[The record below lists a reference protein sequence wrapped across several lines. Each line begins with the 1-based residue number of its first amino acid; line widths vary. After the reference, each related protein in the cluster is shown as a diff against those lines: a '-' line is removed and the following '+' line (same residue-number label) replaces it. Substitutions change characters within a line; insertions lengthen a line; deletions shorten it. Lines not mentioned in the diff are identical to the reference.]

1 MIIKKLTN
9 FIGEKIM
16 KTKIINIGSTTDVV
30 EILLMVGNLGVESP
44 NMALNRA
51 DAPATKGL

>member
-1 MIIKKLTN
+1 
-9 FIGEKIM
+9 M
-16 KTKIINIGSTTDVV
+16 KTKIINTSSTADVV

-51 DAPATKGL
+51 VAPDTKGL

>member
-1 MIIKKLTN
+1 
-9 FIGEKIM
+9 M
-16 KTKIINIGSTTDVV
+16 KTKIINTSLTAGVV

-44 NMALNRA
+44 NMALKRA

>member
-1 MIIKKLTN
+1 
-9 FIGEKIM
+9 M
-16 KTKIINIGSTTDVV
+16 KTNIINTSSTTDVV

-51 DAPATKGL
+51 DTPATKWL

>member
-1 MIIKKLTN
+1 
-9 FIGEKIM
+9 M
-16 KTKIINIGSTTDVV
+16 KTKIINTGSTTDVV

-51 DAPATKGL
+51 DAPATE